1 MCKFAVADII
11 SVTYIRKRI
20 FALFHY
26 VNLDTSLMNIGIKWK
41 SVLLGLYS
49 YLYAKYIQVG
59 ASLPYPCSRES
70 KPYVED
76 EVR

>member
-1 MCKFAVADII
+1 MCNFAIAGII

-41 SVLLGLYS
+41 SALLGLYS
-49 YLYAKYIQVG
+49 YLYTKYIQVG
-59 ASLPYPCSRES
+59 YHFLVLFSRES
-70 KPYVED
+70 KPYTED

>member
-1 MCKFAVADII
+1 MCNFAVAGII

-26 VNLDTSLMNIGIKWK
+26 VNLDTSLMNIGNKMEECSSW
-41 SVLLGLYS
+41 SVFVSTHEIHPSG
-49 YLYAKYIQVG
+49 V
-59 ASLPYPCSRES
+59 SLPYPCSRES

>member
-1 MCKFAVADII
+1 MCNFAVADIM

-41 SVLLGLYS
+41 SALLGLYS
-49 YLYAKYIQVG
+49 SIYDIQPSGV
-59 ASLPYPCSRES
+59 SLPYPIFWES

-76 EVR
+76 KAR